1 MYKLC
6 NMDPQECLCH
16 ATGEISWICQ
26 KRSISGKKK
35 AGIFKLALNRAKN
48 GEKKQS
54 REKSRHSNPGKK
66 ADTLDTKNA
75 GENKSGKSHP
85 GKKADTLILPQQQ
98 KEIQAFV

>member
-35 AGIFKLALNRAKN
+35 AGIFKLALNLAKT
-48 GEKKQS
+48 GKKQ
-54 REKSRHSNPGKK
+54 
-66 ADTLDTKNA
+66 TLYSIGIHAHFLAAEAYIDQFK
-75 GENKSGKSHP
+75 GSIFRCR
-85 GKKADTLILPQQQ
+85 LIS
-98 KEIQAFV
+98 